1 MLRFGFNMVK
11 IFKFSQIKDSPFAT
25 KKGFDKLVEYVL
37 RNDVF
42 KMPLGKY
49 EIDGKNLFFEI
60 SNCNL
65 RAKQNAPL
73 EAHKKYA
80 DLQLILDGA
89 ETFGL
94 SDTNVCRSV
103 KTPYNLEKD
112 IEFFEDAPEQYK
124 TLSAGEFMV
133 FFPENAHAPLIG
145 EGSVKKVVFK
155 ILL

>member
-11 IFKFSQIKDSPFAT
+11 IFKFSQIKDSPFAA

-37 RNDVF
+37 KNDVF

-80 DLQLILDGA
+80 DLQLILEGA

-145 EGSVKKVVFK
+145 EGSVKKIVFK

>member
-1 MLRFGFNMVK
+1 MVK
-11 IFKFSQIKDSPFAT
+11 IFKFAQIKDSPFAA
-25 KKGFDKLVEYVL
+25 KKGFDKLVEYIL
-37 RNDVF
+37 KNDIF

-49 EIDGKNLFFEI
+49 EIDGKNLYFEI

-65 RAKQNAPL
+65 RAKQSAPL

-80 DLQLILDGA
+80 DLQLILEGS

-94 SDTNVCRSV
+94 ADTNVCKSV
-103 KTPYNLEKD
+103 KTPYNPEKD

-145 EGSVKKVVFK
+145 KGSVKKVVFK

>member
-1 MLRFGFNMVK
+1 MVK
-11 IFKFSQIKDSPFAT
+11 IFKFAQIKDSPFAA
-25 KKGFDKLVEYVL
+25 KNGFNKLVEYVL
-37 RNDVF
+37 KNDIF

-49 EIDGKNLFFEI
+49 EIDGKSLYFEI

-65 RAKQNAPL
+65 REKQSAPL

-80 DLQLILDGA
+80 DLQLILEGS

-94 SDTNVCRSV
+94 ADTNVC
-103 KTPYNLEKD
+103 KEIKAPYNAEKD

-133 FFPENAHAPLIG
+133 FFPEDAHAPLIG
-145 EGSVKKVVFK
+145 KGSVKKVVFK